1 MLLLITTQNIIPVIA
16 NTVLLLCG
24 QWGGHPTETNWRCGV
39 VSFVTTL
46 AGIPPEKP
54 TAKTAGALCQRCVF
68 CKSKECRAACYV
80 FTVEN
85 TQSYDTSCFS
95 VKVRATTLVN
105 ITVLDLGMGLGL
117 SKPKAIFVYT
127 VTQILKYKN
136 RF

>member
-46 AGIPPEKP
+46 TGNPPEKP
-54 TAKTAGALCQRCVF
+54 TARTAGVLCRRCVF
-68 CKSKECRAACYV
+68 CKSMECRAAGYV
-80 FTVEN
+80 FIVEN
-85 TQSYDTSCFS
+85 NQSYETSCFS
-95 VKVRATTLVN
+95 VKVRAATLVN
-105 ITVLDLGMGLGL
+105 TTVLDLGMGLGL
-117 SKPKAIFVYT
+117 SKSKAIFVYT